1 MEINLKNELKSGLFY
16 SALTKYS
23 GIIISLIVSAVLARL
38 LTPAD
43 FGIVAISMVFIVF
56 ISMLSDLGFAPAI
69 VQNKSLTVDDTNNIF
84 SFTIWMAFIISVL
97 FFFFSGIIA
106 GYYQNKSLVAIFR
119 ILTINV
125 FFSTANIVPNA
136 LLLKSRIFKFI
147 AVRTLIIQLIG
158 GVISV
163 IAALKGAGLYALL
176 INPLIYSLVI
186 FIIDSSKSKVR
197 FKLRIQLASIRKIIA
212 FSSYQLLFNIVN
224 YFMRNADTLLIGK
237 FLGMNSLGY
246 YDKSYRLMML
256 PISSI
261 TNVLTPV
268 IHPIF
273 SDIQN
278 DKKRIYRA
286 NQKIVKFLAYI
297 GFPFSVL
304 LFFLS
309 KEVILVIYG
318 HQWLKAIPVFSILS
332 LSACFQIIGCSSGSF
347 FQCLNATKYLFLCG
361 MINSFIVISFL
372 LAGLFYFKTIEG
384 VALSFLASG
393 FIGFFFTFYYLITK
407 AFGESLLAF
416 LKVLISPLL
425 FSIVLFI
432 LLSTVNH
439 LIISYNVFV
448 TGSVKLSIFA
458 STFYLYIRYIENVDF
473 KNLYSNTFKS

>member
-69 VQNKSLTVDDTNNIF
+69 IQNKNLTVDDTNNIF

-97 FFFFSGIIA
+97 FFFFSGLIA
-106 GYYQNKSLVAIFR
+106 GYYHNKSLVAIFR

-197 FKLRIQLASIRKIIA
+197 FKLRIEFSSIRKNCC
-212 FSSYQLLFNIVN
+212 LF
-224 YFMRNADTLLIGK
+224 L
-237 FLGMNSLGY
+237 
-246 YDKSYRLMML
+246 
-256 PISSI
+256 
-261 TNVLTPV
+261 
-268 IHPIF
+268 
-273 SDIQN
+273 
-278 DKKRIYRA
+278 
-286 NQKIVKFLAYI
+286 
-297 GFPFSVL
+297 
-304 LFFLS
+304 
-309 KEVILVIYG
+309 
-318 HQWLKAIPVFSILS
+318 
-332 LSACFQIIGCSSGSF
+332 LSA
-347 FQCLNATKYLFLCG
+347 
-361 MINSFIVISFL
+361 
-372 LAGLFYFKTIEG
+372 
-384 VALSFLASG
+384 
-393 FIGFFFTFYYLITK
+393 
-407 AFGESLLAF
+407 AF
-416 LKVLISPLL
+416 
-425 FSIVLFI
+425 
-432 LLSTVNH
+432 
-439 LIISYNVFV
+439 
-448 TGSVKLSIFA
+448 
-458 STFYLYIRYIENVDF
+458 
-473 KNLYSNTFKS
+473 